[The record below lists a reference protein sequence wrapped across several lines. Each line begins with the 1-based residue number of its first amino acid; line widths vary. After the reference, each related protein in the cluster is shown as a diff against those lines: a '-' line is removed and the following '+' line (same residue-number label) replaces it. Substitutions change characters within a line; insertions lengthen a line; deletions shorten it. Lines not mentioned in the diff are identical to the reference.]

1 MATRITIEPITRIS
15 GPLSMEVEI
24 EKNKIINA
32 KSSGVLFRGFESM
45 LKGRPPLDAVYF
57 TERICGICSTAH
69 GVVASLALEDAL
81 KVKPDKNGV
90 RIRDFAHGA
99 DFIQNIIRQICLF
112 VFPDYAKIKE
122 VPGSIDYDFR
132 LPDKLTQKISE
143 DYLKAL
149 EYSRFA
155 HEMVAIIGGKAP
167 HNHGV
172 FVGGTT
178 ANLDASKII
187 RLKYLLQQIYE
198 FICSDMIEDI
208 NIISAYYPEYFKMGA
223 GTKNLLTFGLF
234 NDLPEKELVYVY
246 PSVYMDDKKG
256 SLDVDAIKE
265 GVEYSWYKNTKS
277 NIVPSEK
284 PSELDIKKPG
294 AYTFIKAPR
303 YRGKVVQ
310 VGPLARMI
318 LGGYYKYNVSTM
330 DRLIAR
336 VLEGKILSEK
346 MLKLLDFIMPIP
358 AVQNQ
363 YIIPESA
370 EGKGLY
376 DAVRGALGHWIKI
389 ENGVIKNYDIITP
402 TVWNLSPKDSMSQH
416 GAIEESLIGT
426 EIQDVK
432 NPIEIGRIIRSF
444 DPCVSC
450 ATHVITDCC
459 KDYNIEIV

>member
-1 MATRITIEPITRIS
+1 MATKITIEPITRIS
-15 GPLSMEVEI
+15 GPLSIEIEI
-24 EKNKIINA
+24 EKNKIVNA
-32 KSSGVLFRGFESM
+32 KSSGMLFRGFENM
-45 LKGRPPLDAVYF
+45 LVGRPPLDAVYF

-81 KVKPDKNGV
+81 KVKPDENGV
-90 RIRDFAHGA
+90 KIRNFAHGA

-112 VFPDYAKIKE
+112 VFPDYVKIKE

-132 LPDKLTQKISE
+132 LPEKLNKKMGE

-149 EYSRFA
+149 KYGRLA
-155 HEMVAIIGGKAP
+155 HEMVALIGGKAP
-167 HNHGV
+167 HGHGV

-187 RLKYLLQQIYE
+187 RLKYILQQIYE

-208 NIISAYYPEYFKMGA
+208 TIISTYYPEYFKIGE
-223 GTKNLLTFGLF
+223 GTDNLLTYGLF
-234 NDLPEKELVYVY
+234 NDLSEKELVYVY
-246 PSVYMDDKKG
+246 PSVYVDGKK
-256 SLDVDAIKE
+256 SNIDVDAIKE
-265 GVEYSWYKNTKS
+265 GVEYSWYSDTKLDT
-277 NIVPSEK
+277 VPSKK

-294 AYTFIKAPR
+294 AYTFIKSPR
-303 YRGKVVQ
+303 YKGKVVQ

-318 LGGYYKYNVSTM
+318 LGGYYRHSISTM
-330 DRLIAR
+330 DRLMAR

-346 MLKLLDFIMPIP
+346 MLKLLDVINPTP
-358 AVQNQ
+358 AVQKQ

-402 TVWNLSPKDSMSQH
+402 TVWNLSPKDKMSQH
-416 GAIEESLIGT
+416 GVLEEALIGT
-426 EIQDVK
+426 EIQNVK
-432 NPIEIGRIIRSF
+432 SPVEIGRIVRSF
-444 DPCVSC
+444 DPCISC
-450 ATHVITDCC
+450 ATHVTTDCC
-459 KDYNIEIV
+459 NDYNIEIM

>member
-1 MATRITIEPITRIS
+1 MAKKITIEPITRIS
-15 GPLSMEVEI
+15 GPLSIEVEI
-24 EKNKIINA
+24 EKNKIVDA

-45 LKGRPPLDAVYF
+45 LTGRPPLDAIYF

-81 KVKPDKNGV
+81 KVKPDENGV

-112 VFPDYAKIKE
+112 IFPDYAKIE
-122 VPGSIDYDFR
+122 QVPGSIDYDFR
-132 LPDKLTQKISE
+132 LPEKLTKKIGD

-155 HEMVAIIGGKAP
+155 HEMVALIGGKAP

-178 ANLDASKII
+178 VNLDASKII
-187 RLKYLLQQIYE
+187 RLKYLLQQVNE
-198 FICSDMIEDI
+198 FICSYMIEDI
-208 NIISAYYPEYFKMGA
+208 SIISAYYPEYFKIGA
-223 GTKNLLTFGLF
+223 GTNNLLTFGLF

-246 PSVYMDDKKG
+246 PSEYIDGKKG
-256 SLDVDAIKE
+256 DLDADAIKE
-265 GVEYSWYKNTKS
+265 GVEYSWYKDTKLNT
-277 NIVPSEK
+277 VPSNK

-294 AYTFIKAPR
+294 AYTFVKAPR
-303 YRGKVVQ
+303 YKGKVVQ
-310 VGPLARMI
+310 VGPLARMV
-318 LGGYYKYNVSTM
+318 LGGYYKYSISTM

-346 MLKLLDFIMPIP
+346 MLKLLDLITPTP

-363 YIIPESA
+363 YIVPKSA

-402 TVWNLSPKDSMSQH
+402 TVWNISPKDSMSQH
-416 GAIEESLIGT
+416 GAIEDALIGT
-426 EIQDVK
+426 EIQNVK
-432 NPIEIGRIIRSF
+432 NPVEIGRIIRSF
-444 DPCVSC
+444 DPCISC
-450 ATHVITDCC
+450 ATHVTTDCC

>member
-15 GPLSMEVEI
+15 GPLSIEVEI
-24 EKNKIINA
+24 EKNKIIDV
-32 KSSGVLFRGFESM
+32 KSRGVLFRGFESM
-45 LKGRPPLDAVYF
+45 LEGRPPLDAVYF

-81 KVKPDKNGV
+81 KVKPDENGV

-112 VFPDYAKIKE
+112 VFPDYVKIKE

-198 FICSDMIEDI
+198 FICTDMIEDI
-208 NIISAYYPEYFKMGA
+208 NIISAYYPEYFKIGA

-234 NDLPEKELVYVY
+234 NDLPEKELVYAY
-246 PSVYMDDKKG
+246 PSVCIDDKKS

-277 NIVPSEK
+277 NTVPSEE

-294 AYTFIKAPR
+294 AYTFVKAPR
-303 YRGKVVQ
+303 YKGKVVQ
-310 VGPLARMI
+310 VGPLARMV
-318 LGGYYKYNVSTM
+318 LSNNYKYSISTM

-336 VLEGKILSEK
+336 VLEGKLLSER
-346 MLKLLDFIMPIP
+346 MLKLLDFITPTN

-426 EIQDVK
+426 EIENVK
-432 NPIEIGRIIRSF
+432 SPVEIGRIIRSF
-444 DPCVSC
+444 DPCISC
-450 ATHVITDCC
+450 ATHVTTDCC
-459 KDYNIEIV
+459 KDYNIEIL